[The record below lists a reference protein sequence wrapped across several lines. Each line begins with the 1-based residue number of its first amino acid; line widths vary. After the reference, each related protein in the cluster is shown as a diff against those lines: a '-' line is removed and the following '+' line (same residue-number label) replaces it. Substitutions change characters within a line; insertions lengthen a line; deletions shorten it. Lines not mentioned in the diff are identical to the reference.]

1 MIRFEDIK
9 VGDRIRAT
17 KGTDSAEFSVTCIN
31 DYFAKGGYFLVYND
45 EEFIFELLDRPKALG
60 TQLADAYGEMVGL
73 NRYQRF
79 AKLVEDFGL
88 DK

>member
-1 MIRFEDIK
+1 MIKFQDIK
-9 VGDRIRAT
+9 VGDRIRA
-17 KGTDSAEFSVTCIN
+17 GRGNESVEFGVTSRS
-31 DYFAKGGYFLVYND
+31 DYFVKGDYFIVYNSED
-45 EEFIFELLDRPKALG
+45 FTFELLDRPKPLS
-60 TQLADAYGEMVGL
+60 TKLADAYGEMVGL

>member
-1 MIRFEDIK
+1 MIKFQDIK

-17 KGTDSAEFSVTCIN
+17 KGTESVEIVVTNLN
-31 DYFAKGGYFLVYND
+31 DYYARGGYLVVYND
-45 EEFIFELLDRPKALG
+45 EEFTYELLDRPRTLG

-79 AKLVEDFGL
+79 AQLVEDFGL

>member
-1 MIRFEDIK
+1 MIKFEDIR

-17 KGTDSAEFSVTCIN
+17 KGTDFAEFSVTHIGE
-31 DYFAKGGYFLVYND
+31 YFARGEYFIVYNG
-45 EEFIFELLDRPKALG
+45 EGFTFELLDRPKPLG
-60 TQLADAYGEMVGL
+60 TKLADAYGEMAGL

>member
-1 MIRFEDIK
+1 MIKFEDIK

-17 KGTDSAEFSVTCIN
+17 KGTETVEFTVTQKC
-31 DYFAKGGYFLVYND
+31 DYFVKGDYFIVYNSD
-45 EEFIFELLDRPKALG
+45 VFTFELLDRPKALG
-60 TQLADAYGEMVGL
+60 TKLADAYGEMEGL

>member
-1 MIRFEDIK
+1 MIKFEDIRI
-9 VGDRIRAT
+9 GDRIRAT
-17 KGTDSAEFSVTCIN
+17 KGTDSVELSVTFIN
-31 DYFAKGGYFLVYND
+31 TSLVKGSYTVVYNND
-45 EEFIFELLDRPKALG
+45 GFTIELLDRPKALS
-60 TQLADAYGEMVGL
+60 TKLADAYGEMEGL

>member
-1 MIRFEDIK
+1 MIKFQDIK
-9 VGDRIRAT
+9 VGDRIRASRGNESVEFGVT
-17 KGTDSAEFSVTCIN
+17 SRSDFFVKG
-31 DYFAKGGYFLVYND
+31 DYFIVYNSKD
-45 EEFIFELLDRPKALG
+45 FTFELLDRSKSLS
-60 TQLADAYGEMVGL
+60 TKLADAYGEMVGL

>member
-1 MIRFEDIK
+1 MIRFDQIK

-17 KGTDSAEFSVTCIN
+17 KGTESVELTVTSRS
-31 DYFAKGGYFLVYND
+31 DFFAKGDYFIVYNSD
-45 EEFIFELLDRPKALG
+45 DFTFELLDRPKSLG
-60 TQLADAYGEMVGL
+60 TQLADAYGEMAGL
-73 NRYQRF
+73 DRYQRF

>member
-1 MIRFEDIK
+1 MIKFEDIRI
-9 VGDRIRAT
+9 GDRIRASRGNESVEFT
-17 KGTDSAEFSVTCIN
+17 VTDIGA
-31 DYFAKGGYFLVYND
+31 YFAKGVFFIVYSNED
-45 EEFIFELLDRPKALG
+45 FTFELLDRPKLLS
-60 TQLADAYGEMVGL
+60 TKLADAYGEMVGL

>member
-1 MIRFEDIK
+1 MIKFQDIK
-9 VGDRIRAT
+9 VGDRIRASR
-17 KGTDSAEFSVTCIN
+17 GNESVEFGVTN
-31 DYFAKGGYFLVYND
+31 RSDFFAKGDYFIVYNSD
-45 EEFIFELLDRPKALG
+45 DFTFELLDRPKPLS
-60 TQLADAYGEMVGL
+60 TKLADAYGEMVGL

>member
-1 MIRFEDIK
+1 MIKFQDIK

-17 KGTDSAEFSVTCIN
+17 KGTESVEFSVTQVG
-31 DYFAKGGYFLVYND
+31 DYFAKGDYFIVYNID
-45 EEFIFELLDRPKALG
+45 EFYFELLDRPKSLS
-60 TQLADAYGEMVGL
+60 TKLADAYGEMVGL
-73 NRYQRF
+73 SRYQRF

>member
-1 MIRFEDIK
+1 MIKFEDIK
-9 VGDRIRAT
+9 VGDKIRAT
-17 KGTDSAEFSVTCIN
+17 KGNESVEISVTSIG
-31 DYFAKGGYFLVYND
+31 DYFAKGDYFIVYNSD
-45 EEFIFELLDRPKALG
+45 EFTFELLKRPKPLS
-60 TQLADAYGEMVGL
+60 TKLADAYGEMVGL

>member
-1 MIRFEDIK
+1 MTKFEDIR

-17 KGTDSAEFSVTCIN
+17 KGTDSVEFSVTSRS
-31 DYFAKGGYFLVYND
+31 DFFAKGGYFIVYNS
-45 EEFIFELLDRPKALG
+45 EEFTFELLDRPKPLS

>member
-17 KGTDSAEFSVTCIN
+17 KENESVEFSVTN
-31 DYFAKGGYFLVYND
+31 TSDYFVKGVHFIVYSN
-45 EEFIFELLDRPKALG
+45 EEFTFELLDRPTPLSTK
-60 TQLADAYGEMVGL
+60 LADAYGEMIGL

>member
-1 MIRFEDIK
+1 MIKFDDIRI
-9 VGDRIRAT
+9 GDRIRAT
-17 KGTDSAEFSVTCIN
+17 KGNESVEFTVTDVS
-31 DYFAKGGYFLVYND
+31 DYFAKGVFFIVYSNED
-45 EEFIFELLDRPKALG
+45 FTFELLDRPKKLSVK
-60 TQLADAYGEMVGL
+60 LADAYGEMMGL

>member
-1 MIRFEDIK
+1 MIKFQDIK
-9 VGDRIRAT
+9 VGDRIRAS
-17 KGTDSAEFSVTCIN
+17 KGTETVEFGVTN
-31 DYFAKGGYFLVYND
+31 RSDFFVKGDYFIVYSID
-45 EEFIFELLDRPKALG
+45 GFIFELIDRPKTLG
-60 TQLADAYGEMVGL
+60 TKLADAYGEMVGL

>member
-1 MIRFEDIK
+1 MIKFEDIR

-17 KGTDSAEFSVTCIN
+17 KGNESVELTVTSRS
-31 DYFAKGGYFLVYND
+31 DFFAKGVFFIVYSN
-45 EEFIFELLDRPKALG
+45 EEFIFELLDRPKALS
-60 TQLADAYGEMVGL
+60 TKLADAYGEMEGL

>member
-1 MIRFEDIK
+1 MIKFEDIRI
-9 VGDRIRAT
+9 GDKIRAT
-17 KGTDSAEFSVTCIN
+17 KGTDFVEFTVTHAG
-31 DYFAKGGYFLVYND
+31 DYFVRGEYFIVYNSD
-45 EEFIFELLDRPKALG
+45 DFTFELLERPKPLG
-60 TQLADAYGEMVGL
+60 TKLADAYGEMVGL

>member
-1 MIRFEDIK
+1 MIKFEDIR

-17 KGTDSAEFSVTCIN
+17 KGTDSVEFSVTQKS
-31 DYFAKGGYFLVYND
+31 DYFVKSLYFIVYSND
-45 EEFIFELLDRPKALG
+45 GFVLELLDRPKTLG

>member
-1 MIRFEDIK
+1 MIKFQDIK

-17 KGTDSAEFSVTCIN
+17 KGDDSVELSVTQVSDYIVKG
-31 DYFAKGGYFLVYND
+31 DYFIVSNGGGFT
-45 EEFIFELLDRPKALG
+45 FELLDRPKPLG